1 MIQICNIHCRTLDE
15 DKIESL
21 NIKDKGKWL
30 PFSFLLDIVVA
41 VKMASDE
48 EDELAFETTTI
59 FTDQGDAYV
68 IDTPYYEFQAIWVK
82 YINSLLPPPPAK
94 ESKLSF

>member
-1 MIQICNIHCRTLDE
+1 MIHICNIHCRTLDE

-41 VKMASDE
+41 FDRQ
-48 EDELAFETTTI
+48 L
-59 FTDQGDAYV
+59 
-68 IDTPYYEFQAIWVK
+68 P
-82 YINSLLPPPPAK
+82 SLL
-94 ESKLSF
+94 SDYHYIY